1 MRTRRPSRWANSGGA
16 AARKA
21 WRASWRRKA
30 STSRIS
36 SSTAGSARRRK
47 IRALMRGAR
56 TACCCPTRSP
66 RTTFT
71 CTASTAAR
79 GRGSSN
85 FVPGSSGFEMSTN
98 MRHLLAAILLFPC
111 LALAQAYPSKPV
123 RVIVPFPPGGTTD
136 LVARIVQP
144 KFQEFIG
151 NTVVIENRS
160 GAGGSVGALEAAQ
173 AAPDGYTLLMVFDTH
188 AVNHHIFRMAP
199 DPFKAFEHIMLMVTS
214 PSLLV
219 GVSNFAPNTLAELVA
234 RAKAQPE
241 RVTYATPGS
250 GSSNH
255 LGALLVQQY
264 AGIKMTQV
272 AYQGGGPMIQA
283 LLGSHVDIA
292 FISTPL
298 ILPHVQAGEGKGIAI
313 GGQQR
318 VFPNSRGPPPPPD
331 FSRFQAISSVWG
343 ARPAGIRKE
352 ISMRVWKEMARTL
365 EVPEV
370 RQRLAGRGV
379 DVRPRSPP
387 EVLRVLQGAGG
398 KPRQMIPGNKDEG
411 GKERFCFTGR

>member
-1 MRTRRPSRWANSGGA
+1 
-16 AARKA
+16 
-21 WRASWRRKA
+21 
-30 STSRIS
+30 
-36 SSTAGSARRRK
+36 
-47 IRALMRGAR
+47 
-56 TACCCPTRSP
+56 
-66 RTTFT
+66 
-71 CTASTAAR
+71 
-79 GRGSSN
+79 
-85 FVPGSSGFEMSTN
+85 MSTN
-98 MRHLLAAILLFPC
+98 MRRLLAAILLFPC

-136 LVARIVQP
+136 LIARIVQP

-188 AVNHHIFRMAP
+188 AVNHHIFKMAP

-219 GVSNFAPNTLAELVA
+219 GVSNFAPNTLAELVE

-255 LGALLVQQY
+255 LGALLLQQY
-264 AGIKMTQV
+264 AGIKMTQI
-272 AYQGGGPMIQA
+272 AYKGGGPMIQA

-298 ILPHVQAGEGKGIAI
+298 ILPHVQAGKVKAIAI
-313 GGQQR
+313 GGKQR
-318 VFPNSRGPPPPPD
+318 IAQLPD
-331 FSRFQAISSVWG
+331 VPTLAETYPGFEQTSWFGLLA
-343 ARPAGIRKE
+343 PAGIRKE

-370 RQRLAGRGV
+370 RQRLAERGF
-379 DVRPRSPP
+379 DVRSSPP
-387 EVLRVLQGAGG
+387 EEFLRFVQSESEKLG
-398 KPRQMIPGNKDEG
+398 KLIRDNRIEA
-411 GKERFCFTGR
+411 E